1 MISNTEIN
9 NLLATAIKAALRA
22 GKVIIEVYN
31 SDDFQVKQKSD
42 NTPLTLADRN
52 AHNEI
57 VKLLEKTN
65 FPVLSEEG
73 KNIPYNKRKKWKYFW
88 LVDPLDGTKEFIK
101 QNGEFTV
108 NIAFIYQ
115 QKPIMGV
122 IYVPVLEELYIAS
135 DSLGAYKIDEISIDK
150 SEKLELNYLLK
161 RGKKLPVQ
169 GLKDKF
175 TIIGSRSHKSKET
188 DDFINDLKAKYND
201 IEIITCGSSI
211 KLCMIAEGKADIYP
225 RFAPT
230 MEWDT
235 AAGHSIVLAAG
246 GSVTKQDGVTLLEYN
261 KEDLL
266 NPWFIVKAKSR
277 SEPSG

>member
-1 MISNTEIN
+1 MNIN
-9 NLLATAIKAALRA
+9 HLLATAINAALQA
-22 GKVIIEVYN
+22 GRVILEVYN
-31 SDDFQVKQKSD
+31 TNDFQVEQKSD
-42 NTPLTLADRN
+42 NTPLTLADKK

-73 KNIPYNKRKKWKYFW
+73 KNIPYNKRKNWKYFW

-108 NIAFIYQ
+108 NIAFIYK
-115 QKPIMGV
+115 QKPVMGV
-122 IYVPVLEELYIAS
+122 IYIPVLEELYIAS

-150 SEKLELNYLLK
+150 SEKLELNYLIK
-161 RGKKLPVQ
+161 RGGKLPVQ

-188 DDFINDLKAKYND
+188 DDFINDFKTKYD
-201 IEIITCGSSI
+201 DVEIITCGSSI

-235 AAGHSIVLAAG
+235 AAGHAIVLGAG
-246 GSVTKQDGVTLLEYN
+246 GTVTKQDGVALLEYN

-266 NPWFIVKAKSR
+266 NPWFIVK
-277 SEPSG
+277 SGY

>member
-1 MISNTEIN
+1 MNIN
-9 NLLATAIKAALRA
+9 HLLSIAINAALQA
-22 GKVIIEVYN
+22 GKVILQVYDTN
-31 SDDFQVKQKSD
+31 DFQVKQKSD
-42 NTPLTLADRN
+42 NTPLTLADKK

-73 KNIPYNKRKKWKYFW
+73 KNIPYNKRKNWKYFW

-108 NIAFIYQ
+108 NIAFIYK
-115 QKPIMGV
+115 QKPVMGV
-122 IYVPVLEELYIAS
+122 IYIPVLEELYIAS
-135 DSLGAYKIDEISIDK
+135 DSLGAYKIDKITKDVFTLDDLINK
-150 SEKLELNYLLK
+150 
-161 RGKKLPVQ
+161 GKKLPIK

-188 DDFINDLKAKYND
+188 DDFINDLKVKYND

-235 AAGHSIVLAAG
+235 AAGHAIVLAAG

-266 NPWFIVKAKSR
+266 NPWFIVK
-277 SEPSG
+277 SGY

>member
-1 MISNTEIN
+1 MNNKEIN
-9 NLLATAIKAALRA
+9 HLLATAIKAALQA

-135 DSLGAYKIDEISIDK
+135 DSLGAYKIDEITKDDFT
-150 SEKLELNYLLK
+150 LNDLINK
-161 RGKKLPVQ
+161 GKKLPIRD
-169 GLKDKF
+169 LKDKF

-188 DDFINDLKAKYND
+188 DDFINDFKTKYD
-201 IEIITCGSSI
+201 DVEIITCGSSI

-235 AAGHSIVLAAG
+235 AAGHAIVLAAG